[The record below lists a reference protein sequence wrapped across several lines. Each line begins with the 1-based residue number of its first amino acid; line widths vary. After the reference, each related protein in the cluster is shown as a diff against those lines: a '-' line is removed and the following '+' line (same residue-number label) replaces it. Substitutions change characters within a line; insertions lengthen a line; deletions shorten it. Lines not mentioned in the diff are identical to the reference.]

1 MDFDQQFFVALLQI
15 IGINIV
21 LSGDNAIVIA
31 LACRSLP
38 PKQQKI
44 GIILG
49 AGAAVVLR
57 VVFTIFVVYLM
68 ATPFLKLA
76 GGLLL
81 FWIGYKLMTEE
92 EAGEDDIHAA
102 GNLMGAV
109 RTVLIADAVMSLDN
123 VIAVAAAA
131 KGSVVL
137 LVIGLAISIPL
148 VVYGAQL
155 MIKLMARF
163 PIIVTLGAAL
173 IGYIAGEVMITDPA
187 VEPWVNQN
195 AHWLHL
201 AAPLLGAIIVVDA
214 GRLLAPAR
222 APAHVS
228 ATEAVAAP
236 VAGFVARLGILLAG
250 RFLLTRAP
258 LIVSVGAGYLGYSAG
273 DAVIGAE
280 ATMGSPALQDP
291 ILHTVGPIVATIIAL
306 GIAELIVRVFRR
318 NRAPKRA

>member
-1 MDFDQQFFVALLQI
+1 MDQQFFLALLQI

-21 LSGDNAIVIA
+21 LSGDNAVVIA

-38 PKQQKI
+38 PKQQKW

-49 AGAAVVLR
+49 AGAAVVMR
-57 VVFTIFVVYLM
+57 IIFTVFVVVLM
-68 ATPFLKLA
+68 ATPFLKIA

-92 EAGEDDIHAA
+92 EAGEGDVHAA
-102 GNLMGAV
+102 GHLMGAV

-131 KGSVVL
+131 KGSYIL
-137 LVIGLAISIPL
+137 LILGLAISIPL

-155 MIKLMARF
+155 MIKLIQRF
-163 PIIVTLGAAL
+163 PVVITLGAAL
-173 IGYIAGEVMITDPA
+173 IGYIAGEVIVTDPA
-187 VEPWVNQN
+187 IEPWINLN

-201 AAPLLGAIIVVDA
+201 AAPLVGAVIVVDA
-214 GRLLAPAR
+214 GRLLAPKR
-222 APAHVS
+222 APAHVRV
-228 ATEAVAAP
+228 TEAVAAP
-236 VAGFVARLGILLAG
+236 VAGFFVRLGVLLAG

-273 DAVIGAE
+273 DAALGPQAAV
-280 ATMGSPALQDP
+280 GSAALQDP
-291 ILHTVGPIVATIIAL
+291 ILHTIGPIVATILAL
-306 GIAELIVRVFRR
+306 SVAEILVRLFRR
-318 NRAPKRA
+318 DRAASKA